1 MEFSNIQEDD
11 KGGISNQSL
20 NPNSALF
27 TVPSYDE
34 EDEIGNDNPTV
45 VKIIGCGGG

>member
-1 MEFSNIQEDD
+1 MGISQIKMGREEIMEFSNIQEDD

-27 TVPSYDE
+27 AVPSYDE
-34 EDEIGNDNPTV
+34 EDDDYF
-45 VKIIGCGGG
+45 